1 MSMNG
6 NRFRWLKVR
15 QLDEKLSAVRR
26 AATPVPRGGWVK
38 AVRNALG
45 MSSGQLAARLGVRQS
60 TVSRLEKSECE
71 GTASLNSLRKAA
83 DVMNCDVYYAL
94 VPRASLEQTVRER
107 AESIAAEDVRRV
119 SRTMALEDQLPD
131 EAITREQREERR
143 DALLRGSWRNLWK

>member
-1 MSMNG
+1 MNG

-15 QLDEKLSAVRR
+15 QLDEKLSAARR
-26 AATPVPRGGWVK
+26 AATPVPLGGWVK

-71 GTASLNSLRKAA
+71 GTASLESLRKAA
-83 DVMNCDVYYAL
+83 DAMNCDVYYAL
-94 VPRASLEQTVRER
+94 VPRTSLEQTVRER
-107 AESIAAEDVRRV
+107 AEAIAAEDVRRV
-119 SRTMALEDQLPD
+119 SRTMALEDQLPG